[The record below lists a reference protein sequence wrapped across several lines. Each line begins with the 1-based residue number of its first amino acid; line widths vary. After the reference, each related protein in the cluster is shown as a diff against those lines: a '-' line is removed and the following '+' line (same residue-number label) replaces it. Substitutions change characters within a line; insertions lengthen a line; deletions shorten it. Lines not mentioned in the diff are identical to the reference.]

1 MNINWRTICIYTCL
15 NENAWRNM
23 LNIFN
28 KGFANNQP
36 MCDILY
42 IYYLE
47 IIYQFK
53 LVLATGESY
62 PHGMPPYAMCIPL

>member
-1 MNINWRTICIYTCL
+1 MV
-15 NENAWRNM
+15 
-23 LNIFN
+23 NIFD

-53 LVLATGESY
+53 LVLATRATPMAC
-62 PHGMPPYAMCIPL
+62 PHMPCAFPYDK

>member
-1 MNINWRTICIYTCL
+1 M

-23 LNIFN
+23 VNIFN

-53 LVLATGESY
+53 LVLAIRGSY
-62 PHGMPPYAMCIPL
+62 PHAMPPYAMCIPL